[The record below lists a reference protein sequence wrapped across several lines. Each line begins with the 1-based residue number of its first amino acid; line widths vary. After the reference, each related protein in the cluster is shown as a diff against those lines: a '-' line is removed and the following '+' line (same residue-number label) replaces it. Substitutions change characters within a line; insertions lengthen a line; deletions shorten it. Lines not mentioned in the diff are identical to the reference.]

1 MLGDLLAV
9 ATEHGTVNGEP
20 EARESLERAF
30 AFANDRHAD
39 QRRKSGEEFIIHP
52 LETAKVCAGLR
63 LDIETLC
70 AALLHDTVEDTSAS
84 LDEVREMFGE
94 EIARLVDGVTTL
106 WAGSHA
112 PAYHWPPHR
121 SRPARPVIAPQRR

>member
-20 EARESLERAF
+20 AARESLERAF

-52 LETAKVCAGLR
+52 LEIAKICAGLR
-63 LDIETLC
+63 LDTDTLC
-70 AALLHDTVEDTSAS
+70 AALLHDTVEDTAREPRRDRARTSA
-84 LDEVREMFGE
+84 R
-94 EIARLVDGVTTL
+94 
-106 WAGSHA
+106 
-112 PAYHWPPHR
+112 R
-121 SRPARPVIAPQRR
+121 SPGWSTA